1 MSSIQDHVT
10 QYKKLCEEFY
20 TIHSQLA
27 SLRNVAESIDAGR
40 FQQQESE
47 YQNKLDQIEPQI
59 NELAEIISKAI
70 SGQETSFQQMSAKIN
85 TLENKIGQEDILLE
99 AGAIS
104 KDRYEN
110 IVAPLKNE
118 LAQLKLKAGNI
129 TDRITYLKSALDSCT
144 EEKIFSSANEFV
156 VEIDA
161 EKVSKEE
168 RAIQSKAPATG
179 IYLSYLMGL
188 LIWFIPIIGVV
199 FAYVFQG
206 NADEVLQSHYRFQ
219 IRTFWIWFL
228 FGMIVIIL
236 MTVVIGFFLAP
247 VLLIWLLVRCIV
259 GLKYLYEG
267 KPVPNP
273 KSWLLG
279 T

>member
-1 MSSIQDHVT
+1 MSSIQT
-10 QYKKLCEEFY
+10 QVMQYRKLCEEFY
-20 TIHSQLA
+20 TIRSQLT

-40 FQQQESE
+40 FNQQENE
-47 YQNKLDQIEPQI
+47 YQEKLDQIEPQI
-59 NELAEIISKAI
+59 NELAEIISKTLA
-70 SGQETSFQQMSAKIN
+70 GQEMSRQQISAKIN

-104 KDRYEN
+104 KARYEN

-118 LAQLKLKAGNI
+118 LAQLRLKAESI
-129 TDRITYLKSALDSCT
+129 TDSVNYLKSALDSYT
-144 EEKIFSSANEFV
+144 EEKIFSSSNAFV

-161 EKVSKEE
+161 EKVLKEE
-168 RAIQSKAPATG
+168 PAFQSKLPATG
-179 IYLSYLMGL
+179 IYISYLMGL
-188 LIWFIPIIGVV
+188 LLWFIPIIGVV
-199 FAYVFQG
+199 VAYVFQSS
-206 NADEVLQSHYRFQ
+206 ADEVLQSHYRFQ

-228 FGMIVIIL
+228 FGMVALIL

-259 GLKYLYEG
+259 GLKYLYEN

-273 KSWLLG
+273 TSWLFG
-279 T
+279 K